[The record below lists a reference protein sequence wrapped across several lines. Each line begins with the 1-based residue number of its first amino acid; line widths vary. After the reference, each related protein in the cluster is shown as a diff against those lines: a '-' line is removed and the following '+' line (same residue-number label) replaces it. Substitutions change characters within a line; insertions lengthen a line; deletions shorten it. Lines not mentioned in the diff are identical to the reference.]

1 MSEKM
6 RRYFERIKDDINVIY
21 DVANKA
27 RAIGIDPEPQVE
39 SPQAMDM
46 AGRVEKLVG
55 PNGVAARIRELQE
68 QELNQDAITFKIA
81 DEVIEER
88 FGSLNLADKADLAI
102 RVALAIKTEG
112 VVSAPLEGI
121 GKIEIRKDA
130 YGGPDYLA
138 VYFAGPIRAAGG
150 TVQAYCVLIADHVRE
165 KLKIAPYVPTEEE
178 VGRMIEEIKLY
189 DRIMRLQYPST
200 IEELEFAVRN
210 LRVEL
215 NGEPTEDRE
224 VSAYRDLK
232 RINTN
237 RVRGGP
243 CLVINDGILLKAKKL
258 LKVIDKRNIEGWK
271 WLHDIKKYSQKS
283 DEDKKKTDEAEKTK
297 EGEYGGGLYDGKQK
311 KESEIKNQEIR
322 QEDDPVTKRKKM
334 LEKKF
339 PPRDKFI
346 ADIIAGRPVFAY
358 PSAIGGHRIR
368 YGRSRNTGLA
378 ACGFHPSTMY
388 LLEKFLAVGT
398 QIRIE
403 RPGKSG
409 SVMPVTSIEPP
420 IVLMKNGEVKQLWN
434 INEAKQIAEARSYDN
449 ILFLGD
455 ILFGYGEFAENNHVI
470 LPSGYVEEWW
480 SKELKE
486 AVEKAGDT
494 IEPWKEYINNPF
506 KKIPNIRTAIEISLK
521 YHIGLHP
528 RYTDHWGNLNGIDS
542 IKIRNQLKMSFQKIK
557 GITDPDVIPKFT
569 LEELEQQIPNDGL
582 EIPADE
588 KIKEALLKVF
598 FVHTKKNDSIIISK
612 DRAILLAELY
622 GFGMSRIEDENWKE
636 TETRAHSHTALELF
650 KLMTKI
656 DIRDKAPY
664 YMGTRMGRPEKAK
677 ERKMN
682 PPTHVLF
689 PLGHDSENRRV
700 VNLAA
705 KQKSVKVEIAQKYCP
720 KCNHHTFLNKCEKCG
735 GYTEFHRVCN
745 TCQKSFP
752 LSEERCDKCNG
763 FLSNSAIKE
772 LNVGQIFSKALE
784 KFNISI
790 PTVKGVKGLN
800 NLFKSAEP
808 IEKGILRAMNEVYV
822 FKDGT
827 IRFDS
832 TDIPFTHFTCEE
844 IGITPEDAIRL
855 GYDVDIYGKP
865 ITEPNQVIELKCQ
878 DIIITDHC
886 AEYFMRVA
894 KFVDDELEY
903 LYNQPRF
910 YNIKEK
916 RDFIGQYFAGLA
928 PHTSAAIV
936 GRCIGFCQ
944 INSGYAHPYWH
955 AAKRRNCDGDEDGLM
970 LLLEY
975 LLNFSKYYLPSSLGG
990 KMDAPLVL
998 SVILDPNEVDGESH
1012 NVDTLPEYPLQFY
1025 QDSLKYP
1032 KPNELESYM
1041 RVAKNY
1047 IGKPEQYEGFMFTH
1061 PTENINWGP
1070 KKSAYSELG
1079 SMEEKIESQMFL
1091 TEVINAVNKQDVA
1104 RKILTSHFIPDLMGN
1119 MRSFST
1125 QTFRCI
1131 KCGTKFRRIPLSGKC
1146 TECEGK
1152 VVLTVTKGMIAKY
1165 LPKAL
1170 ALIEKYDLGNYTK
1183 QRMELLKQ
1191 YILSLTDN
1199 PKVKQS
1205 KLSSFFA

>member
-6 RRYFERIKDDINVIY
+6 HKYFERIKEDVNVIY

-55 PNGVAARIRELQE
+55 PHGVAARIRELQE
-68 QELNQDAITFKIA
+68 QGLNQDDITFKIA
-81 DEVIEER
+81 DEVIEEK
-88 FGSLNLADKADLAI
+88 FCKLSFADKADLAI

-165 KLKIAPYVPTEEE
+165 KLKIAPYIATEEE
-178 VGRMIEEIKLY
+178 VGRMVEEIKLY

-200 IEELEFAVRN
+200 LEELEFAVRN
-210 LRVEL
+210 LKVEL

-271 WLHDIKKYSQKS
+271 WLHDIKKYSQKT
-283 DEDKKKTDEAEKTK
+283 DEDKKKTEEAEKNK

-311 KESEIKNQEIR
+311 KDSEIKNQEVKH
-322 QEDDPVTKRKKM
+322 EDDPVMKRKKM
-334 LEKKF
+334 LDKKC
-339 PPRDKFI
+339 PPLDKFI

-388 LLEKFLAVGT
+388 LLEKYLAVGT

-434 INEAKQIAEARSYDN
+434 INEAKQIAETRAYKN

-470 LPSGYVEEWW
+470 VPSGYVEEWW

-486 AVEKAGDT
+486 AIEKANEADSRYNG
-494 IEPWKEYINNPF
+494 YIQDPF
-506 KKIPNIRTAIEISLK
+506 KKIPPIKEALEISLK
-521 YHIGLHP
+521 YKIGLHP
-528 RYTDHWGNLNGIDS
+528 RYTDHWGNLNGVDAIS
-542 IKIRNQLKMSFQKIK
+542 IRKLLKEVFKKIK
-557 GITDPDVIPKFT
+557 AEEGSDTIPTFT
-569 LEELEQQIPNDGL
+569 IEELERTIP
-582 EIPADE
+582 DE
-588 KIKEALLKVF
+588 GFELPYNQNVIDAFLKIF
-598 FVHTKKNDSIIISK
+598 FLHTAKQRSILISK
-612 DRAILLAELY
+612 DRMILLAELF
-622 GFGMSRIEDENWKE
+622 GFGTSRVENENWEE
-636 TETRAHSHTALELF
+636 TEQKAKEMTALDLF
-650 KLMTKI
+650 KMMTKI
-656 DIRDKAPY
+656 EVKDKAPY

-705 KQKSVKVEIAQKYCP
+705 KQKSVKVEIAQKFCP
-720 KCNHHTFLNKCEKCG
+720 KCNFHTIYNKCEKCG

-752 LSEERCDKCNG
+752 IPETKCDKCG
-763 FLSNSAIKE
+763 GYLSNSAIKE
-772 LNVGQIFSKALE
+772 LNVGHMFSKALE
-784 KFNISI
+784 KFNIST

-808 IEKGILRAMNEVYV
+808 LEKGILRAINDVYV

-844 IGITPEDAIRL
+844 IGITPEDALRL
-855 GYDVDIYGKP
+855 GYDVDIYGNP
-865 ITEPNQVIELKCQ
+865 ITSANQIIELKCQ

-886 AEYFMRVA
+886 AEYFTRVA
-894 KFVDDELEY
+894 KFVDDELEF
-903 LYNQPRF
+903 LYHQPRF
-910 YNIKEK
+910 YKIKEK
-916 RDFIGQYFAGLA
+916 RDLIGHYFAGLA

-955 AAKRRNCDGDEDGLM
+955 AAKRRNCDGDEDGLL

-998 SVILDPNEVDGESH
+998 SVILDPKEVDGESH
-1012 NVDTLPEYPLQFY
+1012 NVDVLAEYPLQFY
-1025 QDSLKYP
+1025 RDSLRYP

-1041 RVAKNY
+1041 KVAKNY
-1047 IGKPEQYEGFMFTH
+1047 IGKKEQYEGFMFTH

-1091 TEVINAVNKQDVA
+1091 TDTINAVNKQDVA
-1104 RKILTSHFIPDLMGN
+1104 RKILTSHFTPDLMGN

-1125 QTFRCI
+1125 QSFRCI
-1131 KCGTKFRRIPLSGKC
+1131 KCGQKFRRIPLSGKC

-1152 VVLTVTKGMIAKY
+1152 VVLTVTKGMISKY
-1165 LPKAL
+1165 LPKAMT
-1170 ALIEKYDLGNYTK
+1170 LIENYDLGNYTK
-1183 QRMELLKQ
+1183 QRMELLKN